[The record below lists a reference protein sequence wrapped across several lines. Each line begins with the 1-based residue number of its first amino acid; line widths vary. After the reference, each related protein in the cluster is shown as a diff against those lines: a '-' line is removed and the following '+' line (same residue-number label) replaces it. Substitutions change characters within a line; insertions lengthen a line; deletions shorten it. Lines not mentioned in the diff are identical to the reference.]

1 MLTPL
6 TLERSVG
13 SRSIVHGH
21 SFLNKVGFDKIPHR
35 LLQALI
41 ALKTSTYHH
50 GDLKDSLLVA
60 AREMITEH
68 GLAGFSLRKVGQAV
82 GVSQAALY
90 RHFAGK
96 TDLLAA
102 VACGCFLE
110 VAELLQQAFEAAP
123 NDGREKLK
131 AVGLAYVIFADQH
144 PNLYRLM
151 FDGSLAD
158 KQAYPELTEAR
169 RRALKWAAQSVNDI
183 HRQQPR
189 NHADTERLDNTKFLL
204 QSSIHGVASMV
215 IEGLAPDYQS
225 WDVMINALVDQTFI
239 GSR

>member
-90 RHFAGK
+90 RHFAGNK
-96 TDLLAA
+96 SKSM
-102 VACGCFLE
+102 
-110 VAELLQQAFEAAP
+110 LQ
-123 NDGREKLK
+123 L
-131 AVGLAYVIFADQH
+131 
-144 PNLYRLM
+144 
-151 FDGSLAD
+151 
-158 KQAYPELTEAR
+158 
-169 RRALKWAAQSVNDI
+169 
-183 HRQQPR
+183 
-189 NHADTERLDNTKFLL
+189 
-204 QSSIHGVASMV
+204 
-215 IEGLAPDYQS
+215 
-225 WDVMINALVDQTFI
+225 
-239 GSR
+239 

>member
-6 TLERSVG
+6 TLERTVG
-13 SRSIVHGH
+13 PRSILRNN
-21 SFLNKVGFDKIPHR
+21 SFLNKVGFVKIPNQ
-35 LLQALI
+35 LKQALI
-41 ALKTSTYHH
+41 PLKTSTYHH
-50 GDLKDSLLVA
+50 GDLKESLIVA

-102 VACGCFLE
+102 VACGCFLD
-110 VAELLQQAFEAAP
+110 VAESLQQAFEAAP
-123 NDGREKLK
+123 NNGREKLK
-131 AVGLAYVIFADQH
+131 AVGLAYIIFADNH

-169 RRALKWAAQSVNDI
+169 RRALKWAAQSVNEI
-183 HRQQPR
+183 RLEHPR
-189 NHADTERLDNTKFLL
+189 DHADTARLDNTKFLL

-215 IEGLAPDYQS
+215 IEGLAPDYKS
-225 WDVMINALVDQTFI
+225 WDAMIDALVDQTFI
-239 GSR
+239 GNH